1 MLPAW
6 IVLFTWLAI
15 YPLVGWQQ
23 GTLWAAHLAAVVA
36 LGACALPR
44 LWRQARVEVGV
55 PALATL
61 VALLSLAL
69 SLAVASARL
78 PRREME
84 WAAVTGVAHAL
95 FFLICL
101 CVVPVRADEEAR
113 SRHWLAALLVGVVLG
128 QSLAVWGGI
137 TEPAIRPT
145 GTLGNPNTLG
155 AVAAA
160 CGLGLAGLWG
170 LTPRSFLLVLLTLPL
185 VLSTGSRG
193 AVAALSVTLLLLA
206 VRRRRWK
213 LLTALAVVAA
223 LVVVVPN
230 PLVERL
236 QQLQPEH
243 SFTRP
248 FLWKTA
254 LRSIATN
261 PLGIGPQMN
270 QYVFPSQAWD
280 ADHPWLLHQRH
291 SVGLTHNVLLTLAL
305 EWGWLAGAAAL
316 ALTVWSVRRALRAPR
331 RDARFGLGAALA
343 ATVLF
348 LELQV
353 DGLEENPIAFSLF
366 LLLAACAL
374 SRIPPPTTR
383 VGPALPGRLVA
394 SLLALALVALAG
406 AGAWRTRGLV
416 AARAADAGLAAYM
429 DDHLDLEGA
438 RALVEKAEAALPGEE
453 KVALLRCDLEKAEL
467 ERRLDAEAP
476 YARLAEAA
484 GRARSALERARQVN
498 PAEPSLP
505 QREAA
510 LENEMRFRT
519 GWGKDWQRSIDAL
532 QAVLA
537 LDPLDV
543 EARWQLADIAHRAG
557 LRGLR
562 DEQIAIVFEL
572 EPDYA
577 LAWDGLARVL
587 ESDGDLEGALHAYVR
602 AEEALLN
609 CAIKV
614 HFPEPGSSA
623 FYRNNLETVDLPA
636 VREHIRTLRQTLYF

>member
-6 IVLFTWLAI
+6 IVLYAWLAI

-23 GTLWAAHLAAVVA
+23 GTLWPAHLAAVVA
-36 LGACALPR
+36 LGVCALPR
-44 LWRQARVEVGV
+44 LWRQTRVEVGV

-61 VALLSLAL
+61 AALVSLAL
-69 SLAVASARL
+69 ALFVASSRF

-95 FFLICL
+95 FFLTCL
-101 CVVPVRADEEAR
+101 VATPVRPDDEGR
-113 SRHWLAALLVGVVLG
+113 SRRWLAALLVSIVLG
-128 QSLAVWGGI
+128 QSLAVWGGL
-137 TEPAIRPT
+137 TGPALRPT
-145 GTLGNPNTLG
+145 GTLGNPNALG

-170 LTPRSFLLVLLTLPL
+170 LTPRSFLLVLLSLPL
-185 VLSTGSRG
+185 VLATGSRG

-213 LLTALAVVAA
+213 LLTALAATAA
-223 LVVVVPN
+223 LVQVVPN
-230 PLVERL
+230 PLVARL
-236 QQLQPEH
+236 AQLEPEH

-248 FLWKTA
+248 FLWQAA
-254 LRSIATN
+254 LRSIAAH
-261 PLGIGPQMN
+261 PLGIGPAMN
-270 QYVFPSQAWD
+270 QYVFPAQAWD
-280 ADHPWLLHQRH
+280 AEHPWLLHQRH

-305 EWGWLAGAAAL
+305 EWGWLAGAAAVLLSLWGLRRLL
-316 ALTVWSVRRALRAPR
+316 ALPR
-331 RDARFGLGAALA
+331 RDDRLGLGAALA

-348 LELQV
+348 LEMQV
-353 DGLEENPIAFSLF
+353 DGLEQNPIAFSLF

-374 SRIPPPTTR
+374 TR
-383 VGPALPGRLVA
+383 LPRAEGPGLALPGRLTAV
-394 SLLALALVALAG
+394 LLAAALLCLTGVA
-406 AGAWRTRGLV
+406 AWRVRGL
-416 AARAADAGLAAYM
+416 AAERAADDAVAAFR
-429 DDHLDLEGA
+429 DGRLDRAGA
-438 RALVEKAEAALPGEE
+438 RALVEHAEATLPHEE
-453 KVALLRCDLEKAEL
+453 KVALLRCEL
-467 ERRLDAEAP
+467 EELEFQRRLDASAP
-476 YARLAEAA
+476 YAQLVEAA
-484 GRARSALERARQVN
+484 ERARAALELARQVN
-498 PAEPSLP
+498 PADPGLP

-510 LENEMRFRT
+510 LENELHYHT
-519 GWGKDWQRSIDAL
+519 GKGKDWQRSLEAL

-543 EARWQLADIAHRAG
+543 ETHWDLAHIAQRAG
-557 LRGLR
+557 LHQLR
-562 DEQIAIVFEL
+562 DEQVKIVFEL

-577 LAWDGLARVL
+577 LAWDGLARLL

-623 FYRNNLETVDLPA
+623 FYRNNLETVDLAA
-636 VREHIRTLRQTLYF
+636 VRAHIRSLRQTLYF

>member
-6 IVLFTWLAI
+6 IVLFAWLAI

-23 GTLWAAHLAAVVA
+23 GTLWPAHLAAVVA
-36 LGACALPR
+36 LGGCALPR
-44 LWRQARVEVGV
+44 LWRRPRVAVAV

-61 VALLSLAL
+61 VALLSLLVAL
-69 SLAVASARL
+69 TVASSRL

-84 WAAVTGVAHAL
+84 WAAVSGVAHAL

-101 CVVPVRADEEAR
+101 CVVPAGPDEETR

-128 QSLAVWGGI
+128 QSLAVWGGL

-185 VLSTGSRG
+185 VLKTGSRG

-213 LLTALAVVAA
+213 LLTALAAVAA
-223 LVVVVPN
+223 LVIVIPN

-236 QQLQPEH
+236 SQLQPEH

-248 FLWKTA
+248 FLWKAA
-254 LRSIATN
+254 LRSISTH

-270 QYVFPSQAWD
+270 QYVFPAQAWD
-280 ADHPWLLHQRH
+280 AEHPWLLHQRH

-316 ALTVWSVRRALRAPR
+316 GLLVWALVRVLRQPR
-331 RDARFGLGAALA
+331 RDDRFGMGAALA

-348 LELQV
+348 LEMQV
-353 DGLEENPIAFSLF
+353 DGLEQNPIAFSLF

-374 SRIPPPTTR
+374 TRLSRPVRP
-383 VGPALPGRLVA
+383 GPALSGRLVA
-394 SLLALALVALAG
+394 GLLAAALLALAGL
-406 AGAWRTRGLV
+406 GAWRTRALV
-416 AARAADAGLAAYM
+416 AERAADDAVAAFR
-429 DDHLDLEGA
+429 DGELDVAGA
-438 RALVEKAEAALPGEE
+438 RALVERAEAMLPGEE
-453 KVALLRCDLEKAEL
+453 KVALLRCDLEEAAFHEQ
-467 ERRLDAEAP
+467 LDALAP
-476 YARLAEAA
+476 YAQLRQAAERV
-484 GRARSALERARQVN
+484 RAALELARQVN
-498 PAEPSLP
+498 PAEPALP
-505 QREAA
+505 QREAT
-510 LENEMRFRT
+510 LETELRFRT
-519 GWGKDWQRSIDAL
+519 GGGKNWQRSIEAL
-532 QAVLA
+532 KAVLA

-543 EARWQLADIAHRAG
+543 ETRWQLADIAHRAG
-557 LRGLR
+557 QRELR
-562 DEQIAIVFEL
+562 DEQIAIVFQL

-587 ESDGDLEGALHAYVR
+587 EADGDLEGALHACVR

-636 VREHIRTLRQTLYF
+636 VRAHIRSLRQTLYF